1 MNSIIIKGRLSR
13 DPELRSTSDGREV
26 SNFSVAVSRRF
37 SGEKKDTA
45 DFFDCVAWGKTGV
58 FINTYFHKGQEILAQ
73 GEMHQRKWQDK
84 DGNNR
89 YSWEMNVN
97 QAEFCGSKQEQ
108 ARPGTVPNEPA
119 GNVDGFTPVD
129 SEDLPF

>member
-13 DPELRSTSDGREV
+13 EPELRTTSDGKEV
-26 SNFSVAVSRRF
+26 LNFSVAVSRRF
-37 SGEKKDTA
+37 SGEKDTA

-58 FINTYFHKGQEILAQ
+58 FVNTYFHKGQEIIAQ
-73 GEMHQRKWQDK
+73 GEMHRRKWQDK

-97 QAEFCGSKQEQ
+97 QVEFCGSKQEQ
-108 ARPGTVPNEPA
+108 VQTEGVPNEPA
-119 GNVDGFTPVD
+119 GNVDGFIPVD
-129 SEDLPF
+129 SEELPF